1 MLSIKIKWN
10 ESLMMKEIE
19 LKVEAMVCVGSEN
32 RVQTALKN
40 IEGVA
45 EVVASHQT
53 KTVKITANENV
64 SMDSLKEAIEDVGY
78 EVIE

>member
-1 MLSIKIKWN
+1 
-10 ESLMMKEIE
+10 MKEIE
-19 LKVEAMVCVGSEN
+19 LKVEGMMCGGCEN
-32 RVQTALKN
+32 RVQNALKN

-53 KTVKITANENV
+53 KTVKITANENI
-64 SMDSLKEAIEDVGY
+64 SIDSLKEAIEDIGY

>member
-1 MLSIKIKWN
+1 
-10 ESLMMKEIE
+10 MMKEIE
-19 LKVEAMVCVGSEN
+19 LKVEGMMCGGCEN

-64 SMDSLKEAIEDVGY
+64 SIDSLKEAIEDIGY